1 MQAGQCQATAQEAL
15 PGELLTEGAQVE
27 VPRVREG
34 PVPLMSQP
42 RSSLVEV
49 PQGRSCLDQ
58 GPAPPWKEMLLLSPD
73 SLALQRAGKNLAHQ
87 VSRLT
92 FGRFSRRL
100 TFGRFSCREVIGL
113 WTPPLTQL
121 PQAVHRERAWEGR
134 GPAVTE
140 PPAGLGP

>member
-58 GPAPPWKEMLLLSPD
+58 GPAPPWKEMLLLSPY

-87 VSRLT
+87 VS
-92 FGRFSRRL
+92 RL